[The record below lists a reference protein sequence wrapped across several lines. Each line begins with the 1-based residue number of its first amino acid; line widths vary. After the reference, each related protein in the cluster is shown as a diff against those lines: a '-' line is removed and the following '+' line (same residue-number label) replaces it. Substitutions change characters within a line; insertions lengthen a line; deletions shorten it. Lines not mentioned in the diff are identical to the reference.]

1 MNIFHY
7 LNITT
12 IRIHQNIF
20 TLDHRFRNS
29 IFAKDLRKKLFS
41 WFLSFLFIIFT
52 GLNVLAQD
60 YFFGTPLIKNF
71 STEEFKGG
79 IQSWGITQDSGEIL
93 YFANNFGLL
102 EFDGT
107 NWNLFPINN
116 GTKVRS
122 VLVAGDDRI
131 YVGSQ
136 ADFGYFEP
144 NETGTLRYYSL
155 ADSLPEAFQNF
166 DEVWRIYEIDKKV
179 YFLTFKNIYV
189 YSSGKPVEVI
199 TADSPLEFSFKV
211 NNNLYSLVWNHG
223 LCILDNNRLKIIP
236 GGDFFANLQIASILP
251 FDKNNLLIFTIK
263 NGLFLYDGLSVLP
276 FAQKNQTLLNSLIIN
291 QAIVLS
297 DGSFAIGTQNKGL
310 LIIDREGNSLLHLSR
325 DKGLYDQTIHTLY
338 QDSHENLWLGLNSG
352 LSMVELSSPFSLI
365 DGTMGLAGT
374 GYAALQKDKQ
384 LYLGTNNGLY
394 TMDLTNP
401 ERYLK
406 LVPNST
412 GQVYH
417 LSNIDNKL
425 LMGHHNGPFEINDGK
440 AIAIY
445 DEKGAWEFKSVP
457 NSPGKVIMGSYNGIS
472 LLSTENEEVK
482 LIEKFDNFDES
493 SRVLE
498 FDEHG
503 ELWMAHGYK
512 GIFKIA
518 FDEAFQVIKQI
529 KFYNSNK
536 GFPSDH
542 LINMEKVN
550 NKLIFPAQ
558 FGIFVYND
566 SSDRF
571 AKDEL
576 LSSLFGENEHI
587 VKMEEDILGNVF
599 FVSNQRVGR
608 LSFDKFGTGSI
619 ESRVF
624 NKIRDLLNDDLGT
637 IQILDAK
644 NILFGAKTGF
654 IHYNT
659 EKEKRMQS
667 FFTHIKRV
675 INTSREVD
683 SLMLEGKGVLRSSMA
698 PLEYHLNSLRFVYSA
713 SFFES
718 PENTEYQFFL
728 KNFDNGWSE
737 WTNKVEKEYTNL
749 PEGDYEFHVR
759 ARNVYG
765 TLSEA
770 DAFNFTVHP
779 PFYRSKLAYFIYS
792 LSGFFLIG
800 LTFYHFDKKLTR
812 EKKQMMIQQEH
823 ELNQKNDQ
831 IEQITSQSE
840 QEIIK
845 LRNEKLRSEIDH
857 MNKELTSSTI
867 HLINKNELLNNVKLG
882 LSEILRRK
890 EKSSFNDELKRIIK
904 NIDHN
909 ITSDADWKHFELHFN
924 HVHGNFTNRL
934 LEKYPKLS
942 PQEIKLSAYLRL
954 NLTTKEIAHLLNISV
969 RGVEISRYRL
979 RKKLMLDRNDNLT
992 DFMLKF

>member
-1 MNIFHY
+1 MNISNTSNLFS
-7 LNITT
+7 
-12 IRIHQNIF
+12 
-20 TLDHRFRNS
+20 LDFKIQKSGLANE
-29 IFAKDLRKKLFS
+29 LVKKLIPC
-41 WFLSFLFIIFT
+41 FLFSFFVIAVSVE
-52 GLNVLAQD
+52 LHAQD

-71 STEEFKGG
+71 STEDFKGG
-79 IQSWGITQDSGEIL
+79 IQSWGITQDSREIL
-93 YFANNFGLL
+93 YVANNFGLL

-122 VLVAGDDRI
+122 VLVGRDEKI

-144 NETGTLRYYSL
+144 NDTGTLRYYSI
-155 ADSLPEAFQNF
+155 ADSLPEEFQNF
-166 DEVWRIYEIDKKV
+166 DEVWRIYEIDEKI
-179 YFLTFKNIYV
+179 YFLTFKNIYI
-189 YSSGKPVEVI
+189 YSPGKQVEVI
-199 TADSPLEFSFKV
+199 TADSPLEFSFEV
-211 NNNLYSLVWNHG
+211 NNKLYSLVWGLG
-223 LCILDNNRLKIIP
+223 LCVLENNRLKIIS
-236 GGDFFANLQIASILP
+236 GGEFFVNQQIASILP
-251 FDKNNLLIFTIK
+251 FDKNNLLVFTIK
-263 NGLFLYDGLSVLP
+263 NGVFLYNGLSVLP
-276 FAQKNQTLLNSLIIN
+276 FAKENQTLLNSLVIN
-291 QAIVLS
+291 QAIMLK
-297 DGSFAIGTQNKGL
+297 DGTFAIGTQNKGL
-310 LIIDREGNSLLHLSR
+310 IVIDREGNSLLHLSR

-338 QDSHENLWLGLNSG
+338 QDAHENLWLGLNSG

-394 TMDLTNP
+394 TMDMTNP
-401 ERYLK
+401 ERYLR

-425 LMGHHNGPFEINDGK
+425 LMGHHNGPFEIDGNK
-440 AIAIY
+440 AVAIY
-445 DEKGAWEFKSVP
+445 DEKGAWEFKQVP
-457 NSPGKVIMGSYNGIS
+457 DAPGKVIMGSYNGIS
-472 LLSTENEEVK
+472 LLSTENEEIK
-482 LIEKFDNFDES
+482 LLEKYDNFDES

-498 FDEHG
+498 FDQDG
-503 ELWMAHGYK
+503 VLWMAHGYK
-512 GIFKIA
+512 GIFKIEFENA
-518 FDEAFQVIKQI
+518 YQATKGI

-542 LINMEKVN
+542 LINMEKIN
-550 NKLIFPAQ
+550 NRLIFPAQ

-571 AKDEL
+571 EKDEV
-576 LSSLFGENEHI
+576 LSALFNDNEHI
-587 VKMEEDILGNVF
+587 VKIEEDILGNIF
-599 FVSNQRVGR
+599 FISNQRIGR

-624 NKIRDLLNDDLGT
+624 NKIKDLLNDDLGT
-637 IQILDAK
+637 IQVLDAK

-659 EKEKRMQS
+659 DKEKKMQS

-675 INTSREVD
+675 INTSSEVD
-683 SLMLEGKGVLRSSMA
+683 SLMLEGKGVLHSSMA

-718 PENTEYQFFL
+718 PEKTEYQYFL

-770 DAFNFTVHP
+770 DAFHFSVYP

-823 ELNQKNDQ
+823 ELNQKNNQ

-867 HLINKNELLNNVKLG
+867 HLINKNELLNSVKLG

-890 EKSSFNDELKRIIK
+890 EKSSHNDELKRIIK

-934 LEKYPKLS
+934 LEKFPKLS